1 VLWLTPSS
9 LFRQLQRPKRGHAAA
24 RAQSPRD
31 YSTGP
36 ESRAIRAPSPPVQ
49 RRYPEAVSIDY
60 TLGLVA
66 IVAAWMSAR
75 RWSRGYVARY
85 GRPVPSDWMLTR
97 VDDGPL
103 ERERRIL
110 IAILIAA
117 VVVVLS
123 VLARVYPS

>member
-1 VLWLTPSS
+1 MLH
-9 LFRQLQRPKRGHAAA
+9 R
-24 RAQSPRD
+24 
-31 YSTGP
+31 YS
-36 ESRAIRAPSPPVQ
+36 
-49 RRYPEAVSIDY
+49 EAVSIDY
-60 TLGLVA
+60 TLGLIA

-85 GRPVPSDWMLTR
+85 GRPVPNDWMLTR

>member
-1 VLWLTPSS
+1 VL
-9 LFRQLQRPKRGHAAA
+9 
-24 RAQSPRD
+24 
-31 YSTGP
+31 
-36 ESRAIRAPSPPVQ
+36 

-60 TLGLVA
+60 TLGLIA